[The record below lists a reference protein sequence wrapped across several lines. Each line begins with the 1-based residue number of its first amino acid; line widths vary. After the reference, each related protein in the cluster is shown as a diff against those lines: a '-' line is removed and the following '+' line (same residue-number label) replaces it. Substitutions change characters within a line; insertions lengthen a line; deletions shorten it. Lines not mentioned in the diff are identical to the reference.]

1 MARPTHRILVLA
13 LACLVTC
20 SLPARDFGDY
30 LGKAT
35 GSADAA
41 ISEAE
46 TALLAGDLWL
56 RGRLFRQSL
65 AVQLE
70 DAEHAADDAHHG
82 FASVLPPDRRSEA
95 LRGVLEPILHE
106 TADLI
111 ARMRFA
117 ARRDDVAGFRRLRG
131 ALADSAQRLES
142 WLAHHA

>member
-1 MARPTHRILVLA
+1 MARPTLRILVLP
-13 LACLVTC
+13 LVCLVAC

-35 GSADAA
+35 ASADAA
-41 ISEAE
+41 ISQAE

-56 RGRLFRQSL
+56 RGRLFQHSL

-70 DAEHAADDAHHG
+70 DAEHAAGDALHG
-82 FASVLPPDRRSEA
+82 FASVLPPDHRSVA
-95 LRGVLEPILHE
+95 LRAGLEPLLHE

-117 ARRDDVAGFRRLRG
+117 ARHEDIAGFRRLRG
-131 ALADSAQRLES
+131 ALADSARRLES
-142 WLAHHA
+142 WAAHHA